1 MKIDSFWGDNRFL
14 SNFHPSPVEMNG
26 LTFPTV
32 EHAYQAAKTTV
43 REFQEAIQECDTP
56 GKAKR
61 MGRAITIRKNWD
73 VIKNDVML
81 ALLRQKF
88 GCSLELTFKLL
99 ATGDAHLE
107 EGNDH
112 GDMYWGTVHGF
123 GQNHLGKMLM
133 KVRSELRAEMEDE

>member
-1 MKIDSFWGDNRFL
+1 MKIDSFWNEHRFL

-56 GKAKR
+56 GQAKR
-61 MGRAITIRKNWD
+61 MGNAITVRKNWEA
-73 VIKNDVML
+73 IKLDVML
-81 ALLRQKF
+81 ACLRQKF
-88 GCSLELTFKLL
+88 GEGELREKLL

-123 GQNHLGKMLM
+123 GQNWLGKLLM
-133 KVRSELRAEMEDE
+133 KVRSELRAEEV